1 MRFGYAAFTLRSPH
15 ISRTPSRTTVA
26 YIRKFREKWRAEV
39 TVNGQRLSKVC
50 ETKREAQAWAIE
62 QEALGKDYPRGRH
75 TLAQAFQKYRE
86 EVTSKKRGSTW
97 ENTALTR
104 LLSYFDPDQQLA
116 DVRAPQIKDWRD
128 KRLKS
133 VSSSTVLREK
143 NLLSNIFSV
152 ARNEWEWID
161 HNPFATVKF
170 VDEKIAR
177 HQRWSWQLIKR
188 VLRAGQRIGGKTQ
201 EAAEAFHISLRTAMR
216 LSEAL
221 EAPRLYDPVRRVVR
235 IQTKMRM
242 EEIPVGRIAHK
253 LLCRPPFEVTPN
265 EASVLFSRLKKS
277 QLAGDLT
284 LRDARATSLTW
295 MAKKVDVMT
304 LAKISRH
311 FDLEFLQRHYY
322 RETASEIAHR
332 I

>member
-1 MRFGYAAFTLRSPH
+1 MASP
-15 ISRTPSRTTVA
+15 
-26 YIRKFREKWRAEV
+26 RKHKDKWRVELMV
-39 TVNGQRLSKVC
+39 HGRRMSKVTA
-50 ETKREAQAWAIE
+50 TKREAQLWLLE
-62 QEALGKDYPRGRH
+62 QEAHAKGKPLGRY
-75 TLAQAFQKYRE
+75 TLAQAFEKYRK
-86 EVTSKKRGSTW
+86 EVTSKKRGSDW
-97 ENTALTR
+97 EENALKR
-104 LLSYFDPDQQLA
+104 LLSMFDPDAELGDIQ
-116 DVRAPQIKDWRD
+116 APKIKAWRD
-128 KRLKS
+128 ARLES

-152 ARNEWEWID
+152 ARKEWEWID
-161 HNPFATVKF
+161 HNPFQNVKF

-177 HQRWSWQLIKR
+177 HQRWDWKTIKR
-188 VLRAGQRIGGKTQ
+188 VLRAGQRTGGKTL
-201 EAAEAFHISLRTAMR
+201 EASEAFHISLRTGMR
-216 LSEAL
+216 LSEAIA
-221 EAPRLYDPVRRVVR
+221 APENYDPKRKVVR
-235 IQTKMRM
+235 LQAKMRI
-242 EEIPVGRIAHK
+242 EEIPIGRLAQK
-253 LLCRPPFEVTPN
+253 LVQREPFTVQPN

-322 RETASEIAHR
+322 RETASEIANR